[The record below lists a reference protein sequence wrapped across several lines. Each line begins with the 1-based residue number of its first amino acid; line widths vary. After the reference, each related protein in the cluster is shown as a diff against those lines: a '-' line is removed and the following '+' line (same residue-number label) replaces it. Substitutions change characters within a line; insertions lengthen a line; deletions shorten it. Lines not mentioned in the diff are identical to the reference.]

1 MVYLLAAACGYA
13 AIITVLF
20 LIMCACTEENE
31 ALHNTEVERLS
42 LELYQSRSILMDTQ
56 DMYNKRIKKL
66 LAEIKFQNEI
76 IDNLQKNDDALY
88 DEHRHKVLSLE
99 EKNRDL
105 QRKVLSLEDENMNLR
120 LALIEMKDV
129 K

>member
-56 DMYNKRIKKL
+56 DMY
-66 LAEIKFQNEI
+66 
-76 IDNLQKNDDALY
+76 DNLQNENRELRNLLY
-88 DEHRHKVLSLE
+88 KGVNS
-99 EKNRDL
+99 
-105 QRKVLSLEDENMNLR
+105 
-120 LALIEMKDV
+120 
-129 K
+129 

>member
-20 LIMCACTEENE
+20 LFMCAFTEEIE

-56 DMYNKRIKKL
+56 DMYDDL
-66 LAEIKFQNEI
+66 QNE
-76 IDNLQKNDDALY
+76 NRELRNQLY
-88 DEHRHKVLSLE
+88 KGES
-99 EKNRDL
+99 
-105 QRKVLSLEDENMNLR
+105 S
-120 LALIEMKDV
+120 
-129 K
+129 

>member
-1 MVYLLAAACGYA
+1 MQFWFAATIAYAVVITCLFVIVYSSAD
-13 AIITVLF
+13 
-20 LIMCACTEENE
+20 ENSM
-31 ALHNTEVERLS
+31 L
-42 LELYQSRSILMDTQ
+42 
-56 DMYNKRIKKL
+56 YNKRIENL

-88 DEHRHKVLSLE
+88 DEHRHNVLSLE

-105 QRKVLSLEDENMNLR
+105 QRKVLSLEDMNMDLR

>member
-20 LIMCACTEENE
+20 LIMCAGTEENE

-56 DMYNKRIKKL
+56 DMYDDL
-66 LAEIKFQNEI
+66 QNE
-76 IDNLQKNDDALY
+76 
-88 DEHRHKVLSLE
+88 
-99 EKNRDL
+99 NR
-105 QRKVLSLEDENMNLR
+105 
-120 LALIEMKDV
+120 
-129 K
+129 

>member
-42 LELYQSRSILMDTQ
+42 LELCQSRFILQ
-56 DMYNKRIKKL
+56 DMYDDMDTL
-66 LAEIKFQNEI
+66 QNE
-76 IDNLQKNDDALY
+76 NRELRNQLY
-88 DEHRHKVLSLE
+88 KGES
-99 EKNRDL
+99 
-105 QRKVLSLEDENMNLR
+105 S
-120 LALIEMKDV
+120 
-129 K
+129 